1 MTGENRAPERAV
13 SRLRRHAR
21 VLVLPSLVL
30 VAAAGSASFAA
41 FVLDELW
48 QQLAAAFAGLVVIGL
63 FWLLPLVSW
72 LSTQYLL
79 TTRRL
84 VVRRGLFV
92 RTRQEVLLSRG
103 HDVTV
108 RRSGLQ
114 SVFRSGDVLLNT
126 GLDRPIVLRDIPRAD
141 LVAEALTDL
150 LEASTTS
157 IAAVR
162 RPVDDDASLSRRS
175 RAMR

>member
-1 MTGENRAPERAV
+1 MTAETRAPERAV
-13 SRLRRHAR
+13 SRLRPHAR
-21 VLVLPSLVL
+21 VLVLPSIVL
-30 VAAAGSASFAA
+30 IGAAGGASFAA
-41 FVLDELW
+41 FVLVELW
-48 QQLAAAFAGLVVIGL
+48 QQLAAVFAGLVVIGL
-63 FWLLPLVSW
+63 LWLLPLLSW
-72 LSTQYLL
+72 LSTQYFI

-84 VVRRGLFV
+84 VLRKGLFV

-114 SVFRSGDVLLNT
+114 SMFRSGDVLVNT
-126 GLDRPIVLRDIPRAD
+126 GLDRPITLRDVPRAD

-150 LEASTTS
+150 MEASTTS

-175 RAMR
+175 RTTR